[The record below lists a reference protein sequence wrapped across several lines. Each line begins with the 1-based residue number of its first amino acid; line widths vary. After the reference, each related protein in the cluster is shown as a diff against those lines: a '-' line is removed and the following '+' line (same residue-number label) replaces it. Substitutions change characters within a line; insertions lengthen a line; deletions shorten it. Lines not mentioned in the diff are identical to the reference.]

1 MMNQC
6 KITLKKGGG
15 VKEHFPLGMEDNSVN
30 KCVFCYFFQ
39 LSASPDSIIER
50 GSIFPINS

>member
-15 VKEHFPLGMEDNSVN
+15 GRVKEHFPLGMEDNSVN
-30 KCVFCYFFQ
+30 KCVFCYFF
-39 LSASPDSIIER
+39 SIVSESWLHHRER
-50 GSIFPINS
+50 INFSE